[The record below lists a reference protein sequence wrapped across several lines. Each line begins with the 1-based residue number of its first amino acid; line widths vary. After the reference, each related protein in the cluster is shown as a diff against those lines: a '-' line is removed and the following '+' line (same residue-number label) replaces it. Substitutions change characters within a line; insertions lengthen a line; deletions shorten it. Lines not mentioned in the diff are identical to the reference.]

1 MSITY
6 KNVDVLGGQKVC
18 MGLLSGGKKV
28 SALTKKLGK
37 CPKLEQGESLLL
49 IAQPKLKDTSVVLM
63 KVNAKKLTSVEDMRH
78 LGGKFYS
85 ASKASKASKLAI
97 SFSNFSE
104 LFGENAASF
113 ARGFMEGAMLSNYST
128 QEGKSKPKK
137 TTKTSFEIYHKG
149 ADADELKDLKAQM
162 KEATATVDA
171 VHFTRNLGD
180 LPGNMMTPTILGE
193 KALSLKANGL
203 KVTVWDKKRIQKE
216 NMGCLLGVAAGSSEE
231 PRFIIMEHK
240 HKDAPKGQ
248 PTLLVG
254 KGLTF
259 DAGGISIKPSGGMDE
274 MRYDMCGG
282 AAVIGAMKLISEM
295 NLPVHVIGVVPSTE
309 NLLGASAC
317 KPGDILTA
325 MNGKTVEVLN
335 TDAEGRLILA
345 DALCYASTLKPKQI
359 LNTATLTGAMVVAL
373 GNVHT
378 GFYTRNDELASD
390 INLAAA
396 QSGENVWRMP
406 LTDDHQSDMKGR
418 FADLSNMSSSRGAG
432 SATAAAFLENFCDD
446 EIPFAHLDMAG
457 TAWNSGRKSYNSPKT
472 ATGVLVRTFYEF
484 VKTFA

>member
-1 MSITY
+1 MGITY
-6 KNVDVLGGQKVC
+6 KNVDVLGGEKVC
-18 MGLLSGGKKV
+18 LALLSGGKKV
-28 SALTKKLGK
+28 SSLEKKLGK
-37 CPKLEQGESLLL
+37 HPKLDQGESLLL
-49 IAQPKLKDTSVVLM
+49 IAQPKLKNTHIVVT
-63 KVNAKKLTSVEDMRH
+63 KIDAKNQTTESMRMA
-78 LGGKFYS
+78 GGKFFKDS
-85 ASKASKASKLAI
+85 RRSKVNRLAL
-97 SFSNFSE
+97 SFSNFKD
-104 LFGENAASF
+104 LFADDAISF
-113 ARGFMEGAMLSNYST
+113 IKGFVEGALLTDYSM

-137 TTKTSFEIYHKG
+137 HTKVSFEIYHKG
-149 ADADELKDLKAQM
+149 ASTEELKTLKTDLKESLAM
-162 KEATATVDA
+162 VDA
-171 VHFTRNLGD
+171 VHFTRVLGD
-180 LPGNMMTPTILGE
+180 LPGNLMTPTILGE
-193 KALSLKANGL
+193 KAKSLSKSGL
-203 KVTVWDKKRIQKE
+203 KVTVWDKKKIQKE
-216 NMGCLLGVAAGSSEE
+216 NMGCLLGVSAGSAEE

-240 HKDAPKGQ
+240 HAKASKGQ

-295 NLPVHVIGVVPSTE
+295 DLPVHVIGVVPSSE
-309 NLLGASAC
+309 NLLGAEAC

-378 GFYTRNDELASD
+378 GFYTRSDDLASN
-390 INLAAA
+390 IKTAAIT
-396 QSGENVWRMP
+396 SGENVWHMP
-406 LTDDHQSDMKGR
+406 LTDDHSGDMKGR
-418 FADLSNMSSSRGAG
+418 VADLSNMSSTRGAG
-432 SATAAAFLENFCDD
+432 SATAAAFLENFCDKD
-446 EIPFAHLDMAG
+446 IPFAHLDMAG
-457 TAWNSGRKSYNSPKT
+457 TAWNSGSRKSYNDPKG

-484 VKTFA
+484 VKNFA

>member
-1 MSITY
+1 MAITY
-6 KNVDVLGGQKVC
+6 KNVDVLGGEKVC
-18 MGLLSGGKKV
+18 MALLSGGKKI

-49 IAQPKLKDTSVVLM
+49 VAQPKLKNTHVVLM
-63 KVNAKKLTSVEDMRH
+63 NTEIKDQTVEDMRE
-78 LGGKFYS
+78 LGGKFFKE
-85 ASKASKASKLAI
+85 SKKSKASKLAL
-97 SFSNFSE
+97 SFTNFKD
-104 LFGENAASF
+104 LFGDDASNYLK
-113 ARGFMEGAMLSNYST
+113 GFVEGALLSDYT
-128 QEGKSKPKK
+128 TTEGKSKPKK
-137 TTKTSFEIYHKG
+137 TSKASFEIYHKG
-149 ADADELKDLKAQM
+149 ASTEEIKGLKGLLKESVKMA
-162 KEATATVDA
+162 DA
-171 VHFTRNLGD
+171 VHFTRRLGD
-180 LPGNMMTPTILGE
+180 LPGNMMTPTILAE
-193 KALSLKANGL
+193 NAASLKASGL
-203 KVTVWDKKRIQKE
+203 KVTIWDKKKIQKE
-216 NMGCLLGVAAGSSEE
+216 NMGCLLGVSAGSAED

-240 HKDAPKGQ
+240 HKDAPKEQ
-248 PTLLVG
+248 PTVIVG

-282 AAVIGAMKLISEM
+282 AAVIGAMKLIAEM
-295 NLPVHVIGVVPSTE
+295 DLPVHVVGLVPSTE

-345 DALCYASTLKPKQI
+345 DALCYASTLKPKQV

-378 GFYTRNDELASD
+378 GFFTRDDKLAKKVIYS
-390 INLAAA
+390 AAD
-396 QSGENVWRMP
+396 SGENVWRLP
-406 LTDDHQSDMKGR
+406 LVDAHSSDMKGR

-432 SATAAAFLENFCDD
+432 SATAAAFLENFCDKG
-446 EIPFAHLDMAG
+446 IPFAHLDCAG
-457 TAWNSGRKSYNSPKT
+457 TAWNSGSRKSYNDPKA

-484 VKTFA
+484 MKTYA

>member
-1 MSITY
+1 MSIAY
-6 KNVDVLGGQKVC
+6 KNVDVLGGEKVC

-28 SALTKKLGK
+28 SALEKKLGK

-49 IAQPKLKDTSVVLM
+49 VAQPKLKNTHVVLM
-63 KVNAKKLTSVEDMRH
+63 NVDLKKATCVEDMRD
-78 LGGKFYS
+78 LGGKFFK
-85 ASKASKASKLAI
+85 ASKDSKASKLAL
-97 SFSNFSE
+97 SFSNFKE

-113 ARGFMEGAMLSNYST
+113 SRGFMEGAMLSNYSM

-137 TTKTSFEIYHKG
+137 ESKTSFEVYHKG
-149 ADADELKDLKAQM
+149 ASAGELKTLKTEM
-162 KEATATVDA
+162 KEAEATVDA
-171 VHFTRNLGD
+171 VHFTRGLGD
-180 LPGNMMTPTILGE
+180 LPGNMMTPTILSE
-193 KALSLKANGL
+193 KAKSLKKSGL

-216 NMGCLLGVAAGSSEE
+216 KMGCLLGVASGSSEE
-231 PRFIIMEHK
+231 PKFIIMEHK
-240 HKDAPKGQ
+240 HKNAPKGQ

-295 NLPVHVIGVVPSTE
+295 DLPVHVIGLVPSTE
-309 NLLGASAC
+309 NLLGAAAC

-345 DALCYASTLKPKQI
+345 DALSYASTLKPKQV

-378 GFYTRNDELASD
+378 GFYTRNDDLAK
-390 INLAAA
+390 NLNQAAL
-396 QSGENVWRMP
+396 QSGESVWRMP
-406 LTDDHQSDMKGR
+406 LTDDHQNDMKGR
-418 FADLSNMSSSRGAG
+418 FADLSNMSSNRGAG
-432 SATAAAFLENFCDD
+432 SATAAAFLENFCDK
-446 EIPFAHLDMAG
+446 EIPFVHLDMAG
-457 TAWNSGRKSYNSPKT
+457 TAWNSGRKAYNNPKS

>member
-1 MSITY
+1 MGITY
-6 KNVDVLGGQKVC
+6 KNVNILGSDKIC
-18 MGLLSGGKKV
+18 MALLSGGKKV
-28 SALTKKLGK
+28 SALEKKLGK
-37 CPKLEQGESLLL
+37 RPKLEQGESLLL
-49 IAQPKLKDTSVVLM
+49 IGQSKLKNTHVVLM
-63 KVNAKKLTSVEDMRH
+63 NTKSKDQTLEDLRILGGQFFKESKKSKVN
-78 LGGKFYS
+78 
-85 ASKASKASKLAI
+85 KLAV
-97 SFSNFSE
+97 SFSNFKNVFE
-104 LFGENAASF
+104 DHAPHFIT
-113 ARGFMEGAMLSNYST
+113 GFIEGALLANHSE

-137 TTKTSFEIYHKG
+137 TTKASFEIYHKG
-149 ADADELKDLKAQM
+149 ASTNEVKSMKSILKKSLAM
-162 KEATATVDA
+162 VDA

-180 LPGNMMTPTILGE
+180 LPGNMMTPSILAD
-193 KALSLKANGL
+193 KAMSLKKSGL
-203 KVTVWDKKRIQKE
+203 KVTVWDKKKIKKE
-216 NMGCLLGVAAGSSEE
+216 KMGCLLGVAAGSSEE

-240 HKDAPKGQ
+240 HSKFPKGP
-248 PTLLVG
+248 PTVLIG

-295 NLPVHVIGVVPSTE
+295 DLPVHVIGLVPSTE

-345 DALCYASTLKPKQI
+345 DALCYANTLKPKQI

-378 GFYTRNDELASD
+378 GFYTRNDELAAHID
-390 INLAAA
+390 FAAET
-396 QSGENVWRMP
+396 SGENLWRMP
-406 LTDDHQSDMKGR
+406 ITDDHTDDMKGR
-418 FADLSNMSSSRGAG
+418 IADLSNMSSTRGAG
-432 SATAAAFLENFCDD
+432 SATAAAFLEHFCDKS
-446 EIPFAHLDMAG
+446 IPFAHLDCAG
-457 TAWNSGRKSYNSPKT
+457 TAWNSGNRKSYNDPKG

-484 VKTFA
+484 VKSFA